1 MEKAG
6 NSVDFLLV
14 NVYNDLFLFTNVAY
28 IENELHFFYKKKEY
42 ALDNNGKYTLS
53 VKKDLIVKT
62 LLLKYLVDNRYIYLV
77 DQANVQGRHN
87 DIHFNNE
94 KDAQYEVVVDLPQ
107 DIVEF
112 LNNSKRIVIVSEE
125 LKALVQNDFVTP
137 EERLLK
143 VGYRQIERLERQAN
157 LLEEQRLDTIKLV
170 EAAEGQTRE
179 AKKQTQFAF
188 EQSKEA
194 TEQSR
199 EASIQ
204 SEEAKKQTKLA
215 QDQTEEAYKQR
226 LEAQEQTRQ
235 ALIQTEE
242 AKKQTDLAQ
251 KQMDEAKEQTK
262 EAKKQT
268 TEVQKQTKYSLIVLA
283 FAVVSLLCAIATV
296 WIAHRQRKDALDCN
310 GKNAERQEVI
320 DSVQTKIIQSVNSNT
335 ANIKN
340 NTDTLILNQREMN
353 MNIQRINRKI
363 NKSTTN

>member
-1 MEKAG
+1 MERRSFSEYEQRTIRLLVEKAG

-242 AKKQTDLAQ
+242 AKKQT
-251 KQMDEAKEQTK
+251 
-262 EAKKQT
+262 
-268 TEVQKQTKYSLIVLA
+268 TEVQKQTKYSLIVLV

-310 GKNAERQEVI
+310 EKNAERQEVI

-335 ANIKN
+335 ANVKN